1 MVKQKDSILLN
12 ISSLALGVE
21 KTHNFI
27 YRSPYLNL
35 DPNKNYSI
43 ALLSYSMWN
52 AYYNVLDGINN
63 NIRYTFNGVNFDLVI
78 PAGSY
83 GINAINDWL
92 TSRLIDNGHS
102 GTGITIVGNLNT
114 LRVDIVL
121 EPDFNFDFLTIN
133 NNLRFLFGYDAVVL
147 ANNGATNVTY
157 SGNRAANL
165 SNGVDAL
172 SINCSVVDS
181 RYNIT
186 NNSQST
192 SLHLFTP
199 NAPAGSN
206 LSSTIPY
213 PVYLPLSVNGV
224 INNIQFSVRDQS
236 GNLVDLNGENV
247 TLSMNIREEQ

>member
-21 KTHNFI
+21 LTHNFV
-27 YRSPYLNL
+27 YRSSYLNL
-35 DPNKNYSI
+35 DPSKNYSI

-63 NIRYTFNGVNFDLVI
+63 NIRYTFNGANFDLVI
-78 PAGSY
+78 PPGSY

-121 EPDFNFDFLTIN
+121 EPGFNFDFLTID

-147 ANNGATNVTY
+147 ANNGATNLTF

-172 SINCSVVDS
+172 SINCSIVDS

-206 LSSTIPY
+206 LSNTIPF
-213 PVYLPLSVNGV
+213 PVYLPLSVSGT

-236 GNLVDLNGENV
+236 GQLVDLNGENV
-247 TLSMNIREEQ
+247 TLSMNIREEV